1 MHDFDLKLL
10 LCRQSDRGQD
20 GMIKRTVRIIFIT
33 SLPEGSGCGTP
44 AQAAAWAQASA
55 QASALA

>member
-1 MHDFDLKLL
+1 MTLISNCYYADNLT
-10 LCRQSDRGQD
+10 GQD
-20 GMIKRTVRIIFIT
+20 GMIKRPVRIIFIT

-44 AQAAAWAQASA
+44 AQAAAWAQAWA